1 MLALHTTRYG
11 CAKCGRQLTVTAQHR
26 QKTPHR
32 HSYKFAPNG
41 LCYPTPVIAVRLQT
55 LSNAAVGTGAG
66 SSDPA
71 LILLADV
78 GASFNFDFNDY
89 LHPLPYAWFPSLR
102 NTCYF
107 TSSDLLHS
115 LAGNFFTSSVI
126 IVYSVSGNSA
136 EANRRLRAR
145 TTSKPWLQFLPLI
158 YLLIDL
164 LPLHC
169 DKVGL
174 GGLSCTL
181 PGLAPEP

>member
-126 IVYSVSGNSA
+126 IVYSVSGNSP
-136 EANRRLRAR
+136 EANKLRLQR
-145 TTSKPWLQFLPLI
+145 LPAPASLCVVPHP
-158 YLLIDL
+158 YA
-164 LPLHC
+164 
-169 DKVGL
+169 
-174 GGLSCTL
+174 TL
-181 PGLAPEP
+181 AT